1 MDYVK
6 FHFDP
11 LCPWCYQTS
20 RWARRLEDLG
30 EITLDWGIFS
40 LEVANLPKDQ
50 DPRALDARSGPA
62 LRTAVVIGER
72 LGSAKIGALYATL
85 GARIWEQPPP
95 PDDTVGAV
103 RTALSEAALDP
114 SLVDEALDDTSTWD
128 TVLAQHQALVDRT
141 GAFGVPTMVLD
152 DGEGPAIFG
161 PVISTLPPDDLAV
174 ELWHHTAWLVRYS
187 NFAELKRSRA
197 APPDLPT
204 AAWSRKKREKK
215 DADAKA

>member
-1 MDYVK
+1 VDHVK

-30 EITLDWGIFS
+30 EITLDWGVFS
-40 LEVANLPKDQ
+40 LEVANLPDDQ
-50 DPRALDARSGPA
+50 DPRTLEARSGPA
-62 LRTAVVIGER
+62 LRTAVLIGER
-72 LGSAKIGALYATL
+72 LGSMKIGALYATL

-95 PDDTVGAV
+95 PDDPVGAV
-103 RTALSEAALDP
+103 RAALSEAGLDP
-114 SLVDEALDDTSTWD
+114 SLVDEALDDPSTWD

-141 GAFGVPTMVLD
+141 DAFGVPTMVLD

-174 ELWHHTAWLVRYS
+174 ELWQHTAWLVRYS

-204 AAWSRKKREKK
+204 AAWFRKERERQ
-215 DADAKA
+215 DANAKA